1 MISRE
6 KRLSHLRLPR
16 SVHVGLLRVCSLKLE
31 SLAIKPHPR
40 IRRVSRNLAL
50 WRARLRSRAVG
61 QTAAGLRSPSAFMM
75 VCKGGFDPTSGVRTS
90 CQLRSRAVWQSM
102 RDE

>member
-40 IRRVSRNLAL
+40 ISEDLTKLGAL
-50 WRARLRSRAVG
+50 PRSA
-61 QTAAGLRSPSAFMM
+61 
-75 VCKGGFDPTSGVRTS
+75 
-90 CQLRSRAVWQSM
+90 
-102 RDE
+102 